1 MELEELRI
9 ILLSERE
16 SGRLTVIPPDLYQKA
31 RESIARMYA
40 EVCAIDDPL
49 SDDARRLIEATQS
62 MRETVQEILSTRAR
76 KIVTLALVQ
85 LEGGYIDRDEVKRMQ
100 AEEREMFDLTTHA
113 LDECRRVLL
122 KGERTEIPIPAPGE
136 EVSCEEIASAV
147 PVPEPAP
154 KQGIS
159 GYDLVRAL
167 ADIESFLGIDGRV
180 YDLRKEDIALLPKR
194 NADVLVS
201 RNIALNM
208 NFFK

>member
-1 MELEELRI
+1 MELDELRI

-16 SGRLTVIPPDLYQKA
+16 SGRLTVIPPDLYRKA
-31 RESIARMYA
+31 REGIAGMYE

-62 MRETVQEILSTRAR
+62 MRETIQEILSTRAR

-122 KGERTEIPIPAPGE
+122 KGEPGQVQVSAPGE
-136 EVSCEEIASAV
+136 TVSCEEIEAV
-147 PVPEPAP
+147 SPALEPAP
-154 KQGIS
+154 KQGLA
-159 GYDLVRAL
+159 GYDLVRVL
-167 ADIESFLGIDGRV
+167 GDIESFLGIDGRV
-180 YDLRKEDIALLPKR
+180 YELRKEDITLLPKR
-194 NADVLVS
+194 NAEVLIS